1 MQQIAVLSTMMVHP
15 DNSGLVGSFH
25 RSEYRLRVRFPVT
38 SSRLGASAEK
48 ILPSI
53 SNLQHNE
60 VPLLKGRYTD
70 CIVGYIR
77 ATSAAGRYMYC
88 DIFVDLMCSRDME
101 LCSSGTMRKN
111 SVSVAQNA
119 TRTSK

>member
-1 MQQIAVLSTMMVHP
+1 MVHP
-15 DNSGLVGSFH
+15 DNSLLVGSFH
-25 RSEYRLRVRFPVT
+25 GSGYRLRVRFSVT
-38 SSRLGASAEK
+38 SAASGEK

-70 CIVGYIR
+70 YILGYIR
-77 ATSAAGRYMYC
+77 ATSAVGRYMYF
-88 DIFVDLMCSRDME
+88 DIFVELMCSRDME
-101 LCSSGTMRKN
+101 LCSSGTMLKN